1 MSSALPRVAT
11 PQRPVARSAAAGA
24 AAPSDSIQTRGLCFT
39 PDGQAVYLP
48 ENGESLTLGRE
59 SKNSLVFQQDDV
71 SRRHAE
77 IVEKDGKHYLR
88 DLGSSNGTYLN
99 GQLIEKGKW
108 VEFSQGDHLRLGSQA
123 SLSRS
128 PTDLPEQLPA
138 LPLPVQGA
146 AVTVGRGLDNSLITP
161 WPNSSRS
168 HAVIQ
173 EKDGVNWLLDKGSSN
188 GTFLNGKKIPS
199 QQWVILQPGQ
209 VVQFGPSPGAAF
221 LTQPPAPPTQP
232 GTILGNQT
240 GATASQPDKNAS
252 APAIEKPERSHA
264 QANQVFAKGVDGPV
278 SHPARAI
285 STIDSVSGSQ
295 AADIL
300 QRAQFAPNP
309 TGIRAMGAP
318 DCTREFL
325 EAQGLEPRL
334 TFDCGDQK
342 VHFSRPY
349 TLGEGRAACV
359 GYVEDKNGEVKVRAF
374 YRSNSQ
380 GLWRSASHAGFQG
393 WVGKGQGEESTN
405 LPIELQQ
412 HLHAQAESTLKQL
425 DESAA
430 HQAFYGSL
438 EFGGKAPPT
447 ELSSQLRPARE
458 MGDFSLGLPGGK
470 YGVPESFALLDPSD
484 GPNFQSPGVSYG
496 FQHPLH
502 GHVTASL
509 FPSKNGQL
517 QYLFYQDQQSRTW
530 IAQVEDK
537 DSALTSWGTRQTP
550 VHTGDLS
557 MPAIEYP
564 QQIPPG
570 YAGTMVS
577 DDYAD
582 ASAYVHRLPPV
593 QEFRQHLGLK

>member
-1 MSSALPRVAT
+1 MAT
-11 PQRPVARSAAAGA
+11 PQRPVARAAAAGTV
-24 AAPSDSIQTRGLCFT
+24 APSDSIQTRGLCFT

-48 ENGESLTLGRE
+48 ENGESLTLGRD

-99 GQLIEKGKW
+99 GQLVEKGKW

-138 LPLPVQGA
+138 LPLPPQGA

-161 WPNSSRS
+161 WANSSRN

-173 EKDGVNWLLDKGSSN
+173 EKDGVNWLLDRGSSN

-209 VVQFGPSPGAAF
+209 VVQFGLSPGAAF
-221 LTQPPAPPTQP
+221 LTQPRAPVSPPPGTAFEAQP
-232 GTILGNQT
+232 G
-240 GATASQPDKNAS
+240 
-252 APAIEKPERSHA
+252 AIPGPLQNTPGDRP
-264 QANQVFAKGVDGPV
+264 NQVVDSSFSP
-278 SHPARAI
+278 SARAI
-285 STIDSVSGSQ
+285 SSIQSLSPTQ

-300 QRAQFAPNP
+300 KRAQFAPNP
-309 TGIRAMGAP
+309 IGIRAMGAP
-318 DCTREFL
+318 DCNREFL

-334 TFDCGDQK
+334 TFHCGDQRI
-342 VHFSRPY
+342 HFSQPY

-393 WVGKGQGEESTN
+393 WIGKGQGEESTN

-412 HLHAQAESTLKQL
+412 HLHAQAGSSLKQL
-425 DESAA
+425 DEPTAN
-430 HQAFYGSL
+430 QAFYGSL
-438 EFGGKAPPT
+438 EFGDKSPPT
-447 ELSSQLRPARE
+447 ELASQLRPARE
-458 MGDFSLGLPGGK
+458 VGDFSLGLPGGK

-502 GHVTASL
+502 GQVTASL

-517 QYLFYQDQQSRTW
+517 QYLFYRDQQNRTW
-530 IAQVEDK
+530 VAQVEDK
-537 DSALTSWGTRQTP
+537 DSPVTTWGTRQTP
-550 VHTGDLS
+550 VITGKLS